1 MSAVSRKVV
10 ILSVLF
16 FIESMMVFS
25 QPTELAEYGFV
36 VGDKCGRVL
45 DSSIANEHLSIH
57 LSFPERRT
65 LCGKLHENTL
75 TGTFDGQSYTMVFE
89 ISGRGKGFLN
99 DGTELLMIKGSQ
111 TDGHELAQ
119 TLGSIGVLNK
129 FHLKLQQEK
138 VSYNEVIGAYV
149 EKNASSI
156 HLKLVLKTAS
166 VAQPGKRLILISFG
180 LVNGEWNLVR

>member
-1 MSAVSRKVV
+1 MSIVSGKVV

-16 FIESMMVFS
+16 FSESMMVFS
-25 QPTELAEYGFV
+25 QTSELAEYGFV

-57 LSFPERRT
+57 LSFPEPRT

-75 TGTFDGQSYTMVFE
+75 TGTFAGQSFTMTFE
-89 ISGRGKGFLN
+89 VSGRGKGFLN

-119 TLGSIGVLNK
+119 TLESIGVLNK
-129 FHLKLQQEK
+129 FHFRLQQEK
-138 VSYNEVIGAYV
+138 VSYSEVIGTYV

-166 VAQPGKRLILISFG
+166 VAQLGKRLIPISFG
-180 LVNGEWNLVR
+180 LENGEWDLL